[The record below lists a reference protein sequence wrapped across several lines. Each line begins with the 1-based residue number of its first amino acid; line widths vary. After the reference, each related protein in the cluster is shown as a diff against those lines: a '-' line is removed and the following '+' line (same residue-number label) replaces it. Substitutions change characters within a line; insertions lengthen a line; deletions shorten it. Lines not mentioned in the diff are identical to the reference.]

1 MPSPV
6 ATRRQVRWGCA
17 TVAVFFAFSAAL
29 AAQPEKQEGIVG
41 LLKLPHLFG
50 ELCKEPPKL
59 EVPTYADP
67 QTADVVGW
75 IRAGRH
81 ESSDSECFR
90 AVLNFHRR
98 SDGSIRELPVDEYE
112 EEEPDAAIVVET
124 RDRWV
129 KLRLADG
136 AAWIEVRQYDDYL
149 SLEQL
154 LLRRQAYLTEVWD
167 RTLAETPSGESRRA
181 PGDPRRHLVGYV
193 EPILEALRIVLGPE
207 QDPEEIRKQHNASY
221 MRWWPG
227 ANGTRIVYLERGTE
241 IRAVERPN
249 RRAPVVATFL
259 TDECDRRL
267 RSTGG
272 NPAEVAVFD
281 RRPGWLQVALREVD
295 WKDDRRVWIEDA
307 PVWRFHAFASEA
319 EREDLEN
326 ELFGREEPT
335 VRFIRSRTVD
345 GRLWLYVEV
354 MSHTIYESVEPPRVV
369 AAGWVPAH
377 DAAGRSVVWFY
388 SRD

>member
-1 MPSPV
+1 MPSSV
-6 ATRRQVRWGCA
+6 TTRREIRCSCA
-17 TVAVFFAFSAAL
+17 TLALFFAFLHAPG
-29 AAQPEKQEGIVG
+29 AQTEKQEGIVG

-50 ELCKEPPKL
+50 EVCKEPPRL
-59 EVPTYADP
+59 QVPLYAAP

-81 ESSDSECFR
+81 ESSDDKCYR
-90 AVLNFHRR
+90 VVLNFHRR

-112 EEEPDAAIVVET
+112 EEEPHAAIVVEA

-136 AAWIEVRQYDDYL
+136 AAWIEVRQDDDYI

-154 LLRRQAYLTEVWD
+154 LSRRQAYLTEAWD
-167 RTLAETPSGESRRA
+167 RLLAETPTGQSRRA
-181 PGDPRRHLVGYV
+181 PGDPRRHLIGHV
-193 EPILEALRIVLGPE
+193 EPVIEVLRLVVGPE
-207 QDPEEIRKQHNASY
+207 QDPEEIRKRHNASS

-227 ANGTRIVYLERGTE
+227 PNGTRIVYIERGTE
-241 IRAVERPN
+241 VRALESPD
-249 RRAPVVATFL
+249 RRALLVARFL
-259 TDECDRRL
+259 TDECDRTL
-267 RSTGG
+267 RSTGA
-272 NPAEVAVFD
+272 NPADVAVFN
-281 RRPGWLQVALREVD
+281 RRPGWLQVALRAVE

-319 EREDLEN
+319 EREELEN
-326 ELFGREEPT
+326 KVFGREDPT

-354 MSHTIYESVEPPRVV
+354 MSHTIDESAEPPRVV